1 MAEDTTPELT
11 VPLPRPVD
19 RRLHLGPFPSA
30 RDALKFAGVAAGG
43 LLVVPLVGPAAIVP
57 FALAG
62 FVLAVHRSDGRSLDE
77 RVLGYLGYRW
87 RRRHGAAHRPVPPGG
102 TGAPRHVR
110 LAGGRVAAVLVAGG
124 VPVSFLPPDDARRLF
139 EATRGWLETLGDG
152 VYLVADT
159 VPIPAAPFRP
169 RLPPPEEPDRAAGV
183 GYDEVVRLLLR
194 RRRAR
199 RVTLVLWEPAD
210 AAGQARLEDRAAA
223 SLVALATLGVV
234 ADRLTGAPLL
244 AAIDRLDLARSG
256 PA

>member
-1 MAEDTTPELT
+1 M
-11 VPLPRPVD
+11 PRPVD

-43 LLVVPLVGPAAIVP
+43 LLVVPFVGPAAIVP

-62 FVLAVHRSDGRSLDE
+62 FVVAVHRSDGRSLDD

-87 RRRHGAAHRPVPPGG
+87 RRRHGAARRPVLPGG
-102 TGAPRHVR
+102 LGAPRHVR
-110 LAGGRVAAVLVAGG
+110 LAGGRAAAVLVAGG

-139 EATRGWLETLGDG
+139 ESTRGWLETLGDG

-159 VPIPAAPFRP
+159 VPIPAGPFRP
-169 RLPPPEEPDRAAGV
+169 RLPAPDAPDRAAGV

-210 AAGQARLEDRAAA
+210 AAGHARLEDRAAA
-223 SLVALATLGVV
+223 SLAALATLGVV
-234 ADRLTGAPLL
+234 ADRLAGAPLL
-244 AAIDRLDLARSG
+244 AAIDRLGLARVG
-256 PA
+256 AA